1 MAGALTPPG
10 TAKAAPDRRVRQA
23 VEMLSGLL
31 HEAIAYLDGEE
42 ASAFISRARRIA
54 ADKGEAALKTF
65 LADLDADDATFLA
78 RALTCHSLLASTADD
93 VIGRRRR
100 IEEDADLPL
109 SLEAA
114 LNATPHGKALLKGL
128 EVVPVLTAHPTEV
141 RRRAVVEREFEIARL
156 LTLRRHPLG
165 VRAESRLRE
174 SLFREIALLWRM
186 RLHRPER
193 IAVSD
198 EIRNALA
205 IVRDAMLPALIE
217 LYDDWSGLLEG
228 EGEALQPLKFGSWLG
243 GDRDGHPGVDGSTL
257 KLALR
262 SQARVI
268 FNHYSDE
275 VRRLWFDLALSSD
288 LLTVSP
294 ELEQLAAAWAQAS
307 PHRLDE
313 PYRQALERIWER
325 LSTTAN
331 GLAGGAF
338 AEHAPAYDR
347 AEDFI
352 ADLEIVRGSL
362 EACSGVRLVG
372 PRLRTLIQV
381 ARACGFH
388 LMAIDLRQ
396 NADVHERVLDELFRR
411 AGREAAYL
419 ERSEDE
425 RVALLLEELSH
436 ERPLRSPFAD
446 YGAETLRELAI
457 LDAAAEAVR
466 AYGPQAIGAYIVS
479 KSATLSDILE
489 PLVLMGQVGLVRG
502 GQTPST
508 QIYVSPLFETIG
520 DLERGPEVLKAW
532 LDLPISAGL
541 RRPGGV
547 QEVMLG
553 YSDSNKDGG
562 YVTSRR
568 SVAAA
573 ASALTRAAEG
583 RGAPLRFFHGRGGS
597 VGRGGGPAAE
607 AVLAQPPGTVAGRI
621 RMTEQGE
628 MIARRYGDA
637 PTARKN
643 LESLTAA
650 SLRSSAS
657 RLPEKVSEDDLMLDR
672 LADGAFKAF
681 RGLVYDDP
689 AFEDFFW
696 SATPIAEIA
705 GLNIGSRPSSRT
717 PSRRIE
723 DLRAIPWVFSWS
735 QARILL
741 PGWYGFAAGVKASGL
756 SVTELA
762 ALDQRSEFFSSLL
775 SNMELALAQ
784 ANMDIA
790 AEYAALAEGGEAI
803 FKTIRAEHEAARD
816 LALAI
821 RGGRDLLD
829 DQPALAESV
838 RLAARSIDP
847 LNYLQLELLRRRR
860 RGDEDADLVL
870 GIQLTIAG
878 IAAGLRNT
886 G

>member
-1 MAGALTPPG
+1 MAGALTPSG

-54 ADKGEAALKTF
+54 ADKGEAALKSF

-93 VIGRRRR
+93 VIGRRRSV
-100 IEEDADLPL
+100 EEDAELPL
-109 SLEAA
+109 TLEAA
-114 LNATPHGKALLKGL
+114 LKATPRGKDLLKDL

-165 VRAESRLRE
+165 VRAEGRLRE

-217 LYDDWSGLLEG
+217 LYDDWSGQLEG
-228 EGEALQPLKFGSWLG
+228 EGAALQPLKLGSWLG

-288 LLTVSP
+288 LLKVSP
-294 ELEQLAAAWAQAS
+294 ELEALAAAWAKAS

-331 GLAGGAF
+331 GLGGGAYP
-338 AEHAPAYDR
+338 EHAPAYATA
-347 AEDFI
+347 AEFI
-352 ADLEIVRGSL
+352 ADLEVVRHSL
-362 EACSGVRLVG
+362 EAFSGDRLVG
-372 PRLRTLIQV
+372 ARLRTLIQV

-411 AGREAAYL
+411 AGREEAYL
-419 ERSEDE
+419 ARSEDE

-446 YGAETLRELAI
+446 YEPETARELAI
-457 LDAAAEAVR
+457 LDTAAEAVR
-466 AYGPQAIGAYIVS
+466 AYGADAIGAYVVS

-489 PLVLMGQVGLVRG
+489 PLVLMSQVGLVRG
-502 GQTPST
+502 GPAPTT
-508 QIYVSPLFETIG
+508 QVFVSPLFETIG
-520 DLERGPEVLKAW
+520 DLERGPDVLKAW

-573 ASALTRAAEG
+573 ASALTRAAE
-583 RGAPLRFFHGRGGS
+583 RTPLRFFHGRGGS

-650 SLRSSAS
+650 SLRASAS
-657 RLPEKVSEDDLMLDR
+657 RLPDKVSEDDLMLDR

-689 AFEDFFW
+689 AFENFFW

-741 PGWYGFAAGVKASGL
+741 PGWYGFAAGVKASRL
-756 SVTELA
+756 SVPELA

-784 ANMDIA
+784 ANMQIA
-790 AEYAALAEGGEAI
+790 DDYAALAEDGGAI
-803 FKTIRAEHEAARD
+803 FRTIRAEHEASRD

-821 RGGRDLLD
+821 RGGKELLD

-860 RGDEDADLVL
+860 RGDDNPDLVL